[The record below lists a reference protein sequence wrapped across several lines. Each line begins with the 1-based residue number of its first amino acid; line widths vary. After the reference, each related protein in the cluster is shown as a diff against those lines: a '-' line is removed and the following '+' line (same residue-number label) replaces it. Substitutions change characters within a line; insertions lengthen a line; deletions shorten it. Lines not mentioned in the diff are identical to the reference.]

1 MSWSPVIQSPGPVP
15 FGRLHPVDQVMKIA
29 NRLAGVGGVVAVCL
43 GGSRARGTHRPDS
56 DFDLGLYYRPPLD
69 TAALRL
75 LATEL
80 TGGAVEVTEPGGWGP
95 WVDGG
100 GWLTVEGTHI
110 DWIYRDLDR
119 VHRIWQ
125 QCQAGHFEVGT
136 QAGHP
141 LGVYSHAYA
150 GEVALGRIL
159 ADPTG
164 ELAALQEQIQT
175 SYPQPLRESLVAN
188 ARWEVPFTLSIARK
202 GVTRGDAFYI
212 AGCLF
217 RVVGLLVHALHAQAG
232 CWVLNEKGAVQA
244 AGQLPNAPANFS
256 ARAHALFG
264 ALGATPDELTTAIDD
279 ADQLAANV
287 LDNLCPS
294 PG

>member
-1 MSWSPVIQSPGPVP
+1 M
-15 FGRLHPVDQVMKIA
+15 DQVVRIA
-29 NRLAGVGGVVAVCL
+29 NQLAGIDGVVAVCL

-69 TAALRL
+69 VAALQL
-75 LATEL
+75 LASEL
-80 TGGAVEVTEPGGWGP
+80 TGGAAEVTEPGAWGP

-100 GWLTVEGTHI
+100 GWLTVGGTHI

-119 VHRIWQ
+119 VHRVWQ
-125 QCQAGHFEVGT
+125 QCQTGHFEVGT
-136 QAGHP
+136 QPGHP

-150 GEVALGRIL
+150 GEVAMGRVL
-159 ADPTG
+159 TDSTG
-164 ELAALQEQIQT
+164 ELTALQGNIRAR
-175 SYPQPLRESLVAN
+175 YPQPLRDSLIAN

-202 GVTRGDAFYI
+202 GVQRGDAFYV

-217 RVVGLLVHALHAQAG
+217 RVVGLLVHAVHAQAG
-232 CWVLNEKGAVQA
+232 RWIVNEKGAVEA
-244 AGQLPNAPANFS
+244 AGWLPTAPADFS

-264 ALGATPDELTTAIDD
+264 TVGATPGELTAAIDA
-279 ADQLAANV
+279 ADRLAADV
-287 LDNLCPS
+287 LDGLPSS

>member
-1 MSWSPVIQSPGPVP
+1 M
-15 FGRLHPVDQVMKIA
+15 DQVTKIA
-29 NRLAGVGGVVAVCL
+29 SRLAGVGGVVAVCL
-43 GGSRARGTHRPDS
+43 GGSRARGTHGPGS

-80 TGGAVEVTEPGGWGP
+80 TGGEVEVTEPGGWGP

-100 GWLTVEGTHI
+100 GWLTVEGVHI
-110 DWIYRDLDR
+110 DWIYRGLDR
-119 VHRIWQ
+119 VHRIWR

-217 RVVGLLVHALHAQAG
+217 RVVGLLVHALH
-232 CWVLNEKGAVQA
+232 
-244 AGQLPNAPANFS
+244 
-256 ARAHALFG
+256 
-264 ALGATPDELTTAIDD
+264 
-279 ADQLAANV
+279 
-287 LDNLCPS
+287 
-294 PG
+294 

>member
-1 MSWSPVIQSPGPVP
+1 M
-15 FGRLHPVDQVMKIA
+15 DQVTKIA
-29 NRLAGVGGVVAVCL
+29 NQLAGVGGVVAVCL

-100 GWLTVEGTHI
+100 GWLTVDGAHI

-119 VHRIWQ
+119 VHRTWQ

-164 ELAALQEQIQT
+164 ELAALKEQIRA

-217 RVVGLLVHALHAQAG
+217 RVVGILVHALHAQAG
-232 CWVLNEKGAVQA
+232 CWVLNEKGALQA
-244 AGQLPNAPANFS
+244 AAQPPTAPANFS

-264 ALGATPDELTTAIDD
+264 ALGATPDELTAAIDD
-279 ADQLAANV
+279 AEQLAADV
-287 LDNLCPS
+287 LDNLS